1 MRENRKARVIFSN
14 LFAGII
20 SESLEGYIFTYDY
33 DYTRKGIPISV
44 NLPFNKMVYQS
55 RYLPVFFKSLLPEG
69 WYRDIV
75 GRKLK
80 IDENDD
86 FGFLIKTCRDT
97 IGAVWIEE
105 IEDE

>member
-1 MRENRKARVIFSN
+1 MFDN
-14 LFAGII
+14 LFAGVIK
-20 SESLEGYIFTYDY
+20 ESPEGYIFTYDY
-33 DYTRKGIPISV
+33 DYTKKGIPISV
-44 NLPFNKMVYQS
+44 NFPFNKVIYQS
-55 RYLPVFFKSLLPEG
+55 KHLPTFFKSLLPEG

-105 IEDE
+105 IKDE